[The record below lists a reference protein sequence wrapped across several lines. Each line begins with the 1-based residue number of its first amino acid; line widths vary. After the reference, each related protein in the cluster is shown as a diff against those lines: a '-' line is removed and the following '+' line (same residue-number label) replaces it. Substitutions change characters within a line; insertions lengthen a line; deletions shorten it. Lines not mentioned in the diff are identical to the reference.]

1 MNNKLFFVINSL
13 QRGGAERAISIV
25 SNALH
30 QQNFEVTIV
39 CLNDADIAFAIL
51 PEVKVVSLLKRR
63 KQENP
68 LNRLWYAG
76 LLYTRLIRL
85 LMKEKPFYVVSFMTT
100 SNLWTGLACLLTR
113 IPFVVSEHTTPDITL
128 NTFNYFFRKLSY
140 HIYRKSTAVVVPS
153 IGIAERIKQSNS
165 FRKLNNFK
173 LIRNPINEFPEP
185 SDWKVNDKKFILGV
199 GRLSFVKG
207 FDILIEAYNNINN
220 TGIDLVI
227 AGDGAEYENLKIQI
241 EKLNLTGRVKLVGSK
256 DNLQDYYHQAELFV
270 LPSRNE
276 GYPVALTEAMSF
288 GCACVAVNC
297 DFGPS
302 EIIEN
307 EFNGLLVEQ
316 NNIGKLSKAIDDLL
330 LNHSLRKKISA
341 NAQLINEAN
350 SVKNIAGY
358 WRGLLLNL
366 S

>member
-1 MNNKLFFVINSL
+1 
-13 QRGGAERAISIV
+13 
-25 SNALH
+25 
-30 QQNFEVTIV
+30 
-39 CLNDADIAFAIL
+39 
-51 PEVKVVSLLKRR
+51 
-63 KQENP
+63 
-68 LNRLWYAG
+68 
-76 LLYTRLIRL
+76 
-85 LMKEKPFYVVSFMTT
+85 
-100 SNLWTGLACLLTR
+100 
-113 IPFVVSEHTTPDITL
+113 
-128 NTFNYFFRKLSY
+128 LSY